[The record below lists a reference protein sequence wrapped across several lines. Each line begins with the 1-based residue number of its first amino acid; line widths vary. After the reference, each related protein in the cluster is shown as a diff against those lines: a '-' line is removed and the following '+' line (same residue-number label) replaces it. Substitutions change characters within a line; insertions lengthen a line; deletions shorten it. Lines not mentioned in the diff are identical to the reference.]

1 MTQGES
7 QIPQAILRPA
17 KVAPVKS
24 ALLFMICAIGCAS
37 ANEFTRSNDLRVVAP
52 ARCGESDS
60 AASGAGSCV
69 RITGYIAAGAISAP
83 SDGIDGRPAPFGVVA
98 TPGLMTGLGAFMAT
112 IIDQPAGARPTS
124 LQTTHN
130 E

>member
-7 QIPQAILRPA
+7 QISQAILWPA
-17 KVAPVKS
+17 KVAPGKA
-24 ALLFMICAIGCAS
+24 ALLFIFCAIGCAS
-37 ANEFTRSNDLRVVAP
+37 ANEFTRSNDLRVVVP

-60 AASGAGSCV
+60 AASCV
-69 RITGYIAAGAISAP
+69 RITGYIAAGAISAS